1 MIHIAHELERI
12 NTDFPQHSK
21 TSCDDTNL
29 ANADHNGVCFRC
41 NALSQLDRA
50 VFRDALAV
58 LSTTPMPPKQVNEFT
73 VRVLNYRTESEEQP

>member
-21 TSCDDTNL
+21 TSCDDTTL

-41 NALSQLDRA
+41 NALSHLDRV
-50 VFRDALAV
+50 VFLDTLRV
-58 LSTTPMPPKQVNEFT
+58 LSTDQMTPDQVKGFVT
-73 VRVLNYRTESEEQP
+73 RTLNYRNEVEGE